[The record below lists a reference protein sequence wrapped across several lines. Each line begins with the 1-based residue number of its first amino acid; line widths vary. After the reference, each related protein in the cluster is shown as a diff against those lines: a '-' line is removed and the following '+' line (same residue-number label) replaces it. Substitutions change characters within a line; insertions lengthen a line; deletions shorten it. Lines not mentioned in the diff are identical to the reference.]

1 MDFADIHYEIPNIT
15 EPLIN
20 WDDLNMGKIDD
31 MLKICPKFNK
41 YPAIDFLP
49 LS

>member
-20 WDDLNMGKIDD
+20 WE
-31 MLKICPKFNK
+31 
-41 YPAIDFLP
+41 YTR
-49 LS
+49 LSQGFFKGDAVKPDGVF